1 LTRPFEKHLDSDEL
15 DGLVSPHAASVTDSG
30 RLSEQALGA
39 AQRHV
44 ESCQDC
50 SRKVQMH
57 KSVQSEILRMRPPN
71 PLPPTPECRGDAE
84 WLEVAAGLLP
94 EAKTKELMKHAAQC
108 GHCGPLLKD
117 AAEALVDE
125 ATPSEEALLASL
137 QSARPDW
144 RKNMAATLRDS
155 VRDGK
160 QKTSWWGALLAW
172 PTPAYAF
179 AAIACVAIVAW
190 VGLWTLR
197 PPSVEQLLAQAYTE
211 HRTLEARIPG
221 ARYAPM
227 QAQRGGQSDFEKP
240 QSLLKAEF
248 LISESLSKNPN
259 DPRWLQ
265 ARARADLLNDNY
277 DSAIKSLQRALETQ
291 PDSPGLLI
299 DLGSAYFLRGES
311 AHRPIDYGNAIESLG
326 KALAKSP
333 DDPIALFNHALAC
346 ERLFLYTQAIE
357 DWEHYLRVDPQSDW
371 ADDARKRLASI
382 QEKVK
387 EHTDKITQP
396 LLTPTT
402 IANGGKNDQAIEDK
416 IDARVEDYLDVA
428 VREWLPSAFPTDNR
442 DVDDKTQKIRLSLR
456 TLATI
461 LISRHRDE
469 WLADILSASY
479 SRDLAAGLQA
489 LSIAR
494 EDNAAGDP
502 EIAEFQAQKAEVFF
516 QRAGSAAGIWRAE
529 LEEIYASQRRFHSEA
544 CLSAVTR
551 LRDRVSNKK
560 VAFISI
566 QLYLERYAC
575 LTSADVLFDRAT
587 DALVSAV
594 ALSKES
600 QYPTLYLR
608 ALGFLASEQT
618 EKGDAEAAWEFD
630 CAGLGEYW
638 RGFAGPRR
646 ASQFYDD
653 MGVSSQESKQWLL
666 SVALD
671 REAVVA
677 ISATPDRS
685 AEGMERLELASSASH
700 AHLWR
705 QAAQEYS
712 RALDSFSKL
721 PNNESIRAFEGSSE
735 VGLAEAAIAQGHFE
749 EATSH
754 LLSAH
759 SKLPADFEE
768 YETWL
773 YFYKTLASLRRNTGD
788 VAGSA
793 AACASAI
800 QVAEMGLHGI
810 RDELSRLRWNRATG
824 DCYRET
830 VDFRLG
836 LGDANGALEFWE
848 WYRSAGTRA
857 KESNA
862 AKKLRFSD
870 LEREATLPRLRSV
883 ENGLSTLKAETVIT
897 YADLKDQTVAWSY
910 DDRGI
915 VWKPIDIP
923 AGFKGIVAR
932 FGEECRDPKSD
943 PVALK
948 KDGQVIFN
956 VLLAPFSGQLD
967 VGRTLVLET
976 DGIASLVPFAALVDP
991 DEKYVSERYRIA
1003 YLPAFGYRGMLR
1015 PSRAI
1020 TPRDE
1025 AIVVGSPALRP
1036 DQGSYSNLP
1045 DADREAREVAGYFTH
1060 AVYLPGHEA
1069 TLDAVLAALPRSAVF
1084 HFAGHSIAKPGHMG
1098 LLLAQ
1103 PESSRSGILD
1113 SESLAHAKAQR
1124 LKLAVLSACS
1134 TTQDDDEA
1142 TGAGSVARAF
1152 LRTGVPAVVATA
1164 WPIDSSSTAIFMR
1177 LLYRELLRGD
1187 TVAEALRQAVNE
1199 MQTTSQYKH
1208 PYYWAAFE
1216 VFGRGADEESAEA
1229 TLSTNRI
1236 RGRLST
1242 LEGISVADS
1251 FRDLVMR

>member
-1 LTRPFEKHLDSDEL
+1 LTRPFDTHLDNDEL
-15 DGLVSPHAASVTDSG
+15 DRLVALQRASVSG
-30 RLSEQALGA
+30 SEQLSEPALRE

-50 SRKVQMH
+50 SRRLQRHQFVH
-57 KSVQSEILRMRPPN
+57 SEILRMRLPN
-71 PLPPTPECRGDAE
+71 PSLSTPQCIGYAE

-94 EAKTKELMKHAAQC
+94 EAKIRERMKHAAQC
-108 GHCGPLLKD
+108 GHCGPLLKN
-117 AAEALVDE
+117 AAETIADE
-125 ATPSEEALLASL
+125 VTPSEEALLASL
-137 QSARPDW
+137 RSARPEW

-155 VRDGK
+155 VRDRQ
-160 QKTSWWGALLAW
+160 QKGPRWRALFAW

-179 AAIACVAIVAW
+179 AGIVAVAIVAW
-190 VGLWTLR
+190 IGLRTLG

-211 HRTLEARIPG
+211 HRTLEVRIPG

-227 QAQRGGQSDFEKP
+227 QAQRGTGQSDFDKP
-240 QSLLKAEF
+240 QSLLRAEA
-248 LISESLSKNPN
+248 LISENLRKNPS
-259 DPRWLQ
+259 DALWLQ
-265 ARARADLLNDNY
+265 DRARADLLNGNY

-291 PDSPGLLI
+291 PDSPSLLT
-299 DLGSAYFLRGES
+299 DLGSAYFVRGES

-326 KALAKSP
+326 KALGKSP
-333 DDPIALFNHALAC
+333 DDPVALFNHALAC
-346 ERLFLYTQAIE
+346 ERLFLYTQAID

-371 ADDARKRLASI
+371 ADDARKRRASI
-382 QEKVK
+382 QEKLQK
-387 EHTDKITQP
+387 HSQTISEP

-402 IANGGKNDQAIEDK
+402 IADGGIDQTIEDE
-416 IDARVEDYLDVA
+416 IDARAEDYLDAA
-428 VREWLPSAFPTDNR
+428 VRDWLPAAFPTDPR
-442 DVDDKTQKIRLSLR
+442 AVDDKTAKIRLSLR

-461 LISRHRDE
+461 LISRHQDE

-494 EDNAAGDP
+494 KDNAAGDP
-502 EIAEFQAQKAEVFF
+502 EIAEFQAQKAVALF
-516 QRAGSAAGIWRAE
+516 QKAGSAAGIWRAE

-544 CLSAVTR
+544 CLLAVTR
-551 LRDRVSNKK
+551 LRDHVGNKK

-566 QLYLERYAC
+566 QLHLEHYAC
-575 LTSADVLFDRAT
+575 LTSAHVLFDKAT
-587 DALVSAV
+587 DALSSAV
-594 ALSKES
+594 ALSKEAR
-600 QYPTLYLR
+600 YPILYLR

-618 EKGDAEAAWEFD
+618 EKGDAEAAWELD

-638 RGFAGPRR
+638 LGFAGPRR

-653 MGVSSQESKQWLL
+653 MGVSAQESGQWLL

-705 QAAQEYS
+705 QAALEYS

-721 PNNESIRAFEGSSE
+721 PRNESIRAFEGSSE
-735 VGLAEAAIAQGHFE
+735 VGLAEAAIAQGHFQ

-788 VAGSA
+788 VTGSA

-810 RDELSRLRWNRATG
+810 RDELGRLRWNRATG

-830 VDFRLG
+830 VDFRLE

-870 LEREATLPRLRSV
+870 LEHEANLPRLRGV
-883 ENGLSTLKAETVIT
+883 ENELSTLNAETVIT

-915 VWKPIDIP
+915 VWKAIDIP
-923 AGFKGIVAR
+923 TGFKGIVAR

-943 PVALK
+943 AVALR
-948 KDGQVIFN
+948 KDGQAIFN
-956 VLLAPFSGQLD
+956 VLLAPFSEQLD
-967 VGRTLVLET
+967 AHRTLVLET
-976 DGIASLVPFAALVDP
+976 DGITSFVPFAALVDA
-991 DEKYVSERYRIA
+991 DGKYVSERYRIA
-1003 YLPAFGYRGMLR
+1003 YLPAFGYREMLR
-1015 PSRAI
+1015 PSQTI
-1020 TPRDE
+1020 SPQDE
-1025 AIVVGSPALRP
+1025 AIVVGSPALVP
-1036 DQGSYSNLP
+1036 AQGPYPNLP
-1045 DADREAREVAGYFTH
+1045 DADREAWEVAGYFTH
-1060 AVYLPGHEA
+1060 AVYLPGEEA

-1113 SESLAHAKAQR
+1113 SESLAHAKTQH

-1152 LRTGVPAVVATA
+1152 LRTGVPDVVATD

-1177 LLYRELLRGD
+1177 YLYRDLLRGD
-1187 TVAEALRQAVNE
+1187 TVAEALRQAMHQ
-1199 MQTTSQYKH
+1199 MQTNSQYKH

-1216 VFGRGADEESAEA
+1216 VFGRGADAGSTQT
-1229 TLSTNRI
+1229 TLSANRI
-1236 RGRLST
+1236 HTYFRALK
-1242 LEGISVADS
+1242 GISAADS
-1251 FRDLVMR
+1251 FSN